1 MLIGGPNNTPNL
13 DHVRKVFS
21 LEPVISV
28 SPDISAEEQI
38 IARVCEGEKACFHDL
53 IRPYTRLMFAA
64 ALAVLRNPADAEEAV
79 QEGALK
85 AFLHLSQLQ
94 DRRRFRPWMLQ
105 IVVNE
110 ARMHRRQLRRQ
121 LYESIDEVQED
132 NESDSVPR
140 QFADWHD
147 LPHEALEREQLRD
160 AVLTAVAN
168 LPDMYREV
176 LLLVDSQ
183 HLSYAD
189 VADGLGV
196 SVGVVKTRVHR
207 ARMKIQ
213 EQLGPVFKP
222 RFSDHIRLMKGM
234 NPWSRAKS

>member
-1 MLIGGPNNTPNL
+1 M
-13 DHVRKVFS
+13 
-21 LEPVISV
+21 EPVINV
-28 SPDISAEEQI
+28 CFGIAQEEQL
-38 IARVCEGEKACFHDL
+38 IARICAGEKACFHDL
-53 IRPYTRLMFAA
+53 IRPYAKLMFSA
-64 ALAVLRNPADAEEAV
+64 ALSVLRNPADAEEAV

-85 AFLHLSQLQ
+85 AFLHLSKLQ
-94 DRRRFRPWMLQ
+94 DRRRFRPWVLQ

-132 NESDSVPR
+132 IESDSAPR

-147 LPHEALEREQLRD
+147 LPHEALEREELRD
-160 AVLTAVAN
+160 AVRNAVMS
-168 LPDMYREV
+168 LPEMYREV

-213 EQLGPVFKP
+213 EQLGPVFRP
-222 RFSDHIRLMKGM
+222 RFSDHIQLLKGM